1 MGYATLADMQ
11 NFGVVN
17 TAFGQ
22 LTNPQV
28 QAQLDAA
35 SAFANAKMAARYS
48 LPLLAWDVS
57 ITQAVVQIAAY
68 QCLVLRGFDP
78 NSPGDQSVRDLW
90 IAAREFFD
98 AVERQ
103 HAHPLVTESPLP
115 TNQAQPSVSAPMVV
129 GQPLLGWMPGQCP
142 SQSQSAAGNALPAGS
157 GWPAGYQWPPTG
169 GTPPPGVF

>member
-1 MGYATLADMQ
+1 MGYATLADMA
-11 NFGVVN
+11 NFGFPPS
-17 TAFGQ
+17 AFGQ
-22 LTNPQV
+22 LSQPQI

-35 SAFANAKMAARYS
+35 SAYATSKMAARYS
-48 LPLLAWDVS
+48 MPLLLWDVS

-78 NSPGDQSVRDLW
+78 NNPGDAAARDLW

-115 TNQAQPSVSAPMVV
+115 TVQAPPQYASPLIV
-129 GQPLLGWMPGQCP
+129 GNPQQGWIPDPL
-142 SQSQSAAGNALPAGS
+142 
-157 GWPAGYQWPPTG
+157 G
-169 GTPPPGVF
+169 GTASPGPSGVS